1 MTYNSIQ
8 LMKHIGTPL
17 CEATEEAIE
26 SHDLYKFAFKNNIE
40 LLYLEKLK
48 EKNKLNELEDE
59 YNNLKDRER
68 DTLKSINRLSSVL
81 NKHKIPYAITKTLRP
96 YPGTP
101 NDIDCLYLG
110 DLKKYEEAGN
120 ILQGEHYRLT
130 APNDMQYE
138 FFDDLADDKFS
149 KLKSGGRFYID
160 FYRELAADHMPY
172 MDSSVLIKQRIDTS
186 IDGYE
191 DPVVIFDKNH
201 EMIIL
206 SLHSVIMH
214 RIIPLE
220 VIYTYSYYLAEMSKE
235 DIVSL
240 WEETKANHAEIAMR
254 TVLTT
259 MKILYQEAFNT
270 IPEKLE
276 YLLSLSGTHKAEAK
290 NFVQSDYHMPHIV
303 NLSTFVTSVFGKLR
317 GKRSRQGFLKELFHM
332 LNPVFAVEVL
342 YHMIS
347 KKYAIKHS
355 EHV

>member
-1 MTYNSIQ
+1 MSYKSIQ
-8 LMKHIGTPL
+8 LMKIIGTPL
-17 CEATEEAIE
+17 CDAVEETRE
-26 SHDLYKFAFKNNIE
+26 DEELYQFAFKNNIE
-40 LLYLEKLK
+40 LLYLSKLK
-48 EKNKLNELEDE
+48 EENKLDKLEEE
-59 YNNLKDRER
+59 YNSLKEREK
-68 DTLKSINRLSSVL
+68 DTLNSINRLATVL
-81 NKHKIPYAITKTLRP
+81 KKHNIQYGITKTLRP
-96 YPGTP
+96 YSGTP

-110 DLKKYEEAGN
+110 PLDKYEDVGK
-120 ILQGEHYRLT
+120 ILQNENYLLT

-138 FFDDLADDKFS
+138 FFDELADEKFS

-172 MDSSVLIKQRIDTS
+172 MDSEVLMKHRIETPIEGHADT
-186 IDGYE
+186 
-191 DPVVIFDKNH
+191 VTIFEMKH

-206 SLHSVIMH
+206 SLHSIIMH

-220 VIYTYSYYLAEMSKE
+220 VIYTYSYYLSTMTNE
-235 DIVSL
+235 DINQL
-240 WEETKANHAEIAMR
+240 WIDTVNNHAEIAMR

-259 MKILYQEAFNT
+259 MKILYQEAYNT

-276 YLLSLSGTHKAEAK
+276 LLLSLSGERKSEAK
-290 NFVQSDYHMPHIV
+290 NFIDSEYHMPHIV

-317 GKRSRQGFLKELFHM
+317 SKRSRQGFLKELFHM
-332 LNPVFAVEVL
+332 LNPVFAVEVI